1 MPWFCQVKK
10 CSGWENDHC
19 HHKLINWYFVCSISV
34 SWTWLMSPSLR
45 HKSSFTAWFGACQT
59 DLRPMSWMP
68 PGKIFWLSYLA
79 ETFNINLWVE
89 EYASLS
95 TCGPFTL
102 LWRSENKRH
111 GMCHPCIAQSLVN
124 EISSYYST
132 SMAKLSS
139 IVKMGEKKRL
149 VQTIITI
156 SLGFFVLFFVFGS
169 PTQNTIHPG

>member
-1 MPWFCQVKK
+1 
-10 CSGWENDHC
+10 
-19 HHKLINWYFVCSISV
+19 
-34 SWTWLMSPSLR
+34 
-45 HKSSFTAWFGACQT
+45 
-59 DLRPMSWMP
+59 
-68 PGKIFWLSYLA
+68 
-79 ETFNINLWVE
+79 
-89 EYASLS
+89 
-95 TCGPFTL
+95 
-102 LWRSENKRH
+102 
-111 GMCHPCIAQSLVN
+111 MCHPCIAQSLVN